1 MTKRIYILYTGGT
14 IGMQASENGYV
25 PSGGFDTLIAEKIP
39 LHMSS
44 ALPSYHLEELDD
56 LIDSSN
62 AKPKD
67 WRIVAEKITQNY
79 DQYDGFIILHG
90 TDTLGYTASALSF
103 MLRGLNKPVI
113 ITGSQIPLSELRN
126 DAQDNLVTAIHLAGT
141 LKITEVCVY
150 FNGLLLRGNR
160 TIKVKSTGFDAFD
173 SPNYPWLGKVGIN
186 VDIGQFG
193 EYTPDST
200 PAFELPTYGQ
210 YTVAPIRVFPGID
223 ADYLKYQL
231 NYPADAFILISY
243 GVGNAPDQDPDFLQQ
258 ITDKINEGKV
268 IINIS
273 QCSYG
278 GVAPGSYATGS
289 SLAKTGIINGR
300 DMTFEAC
307 FCKLH
312 HLLSLGLDS
321 QAITE
326 KMAIPLAGEFSHKL
340 M

>member
-25 PSGGFDTLIAEKIP
+25 PSGGFDALISEKIP

-44 ALPSYHLEELDD
+44 ALPAYNLEELDD

-62 AKPKD
+62 AKPED
-67 WRIVAEKITQNY
+67 WRVIADKITQNY
-79 DQYDGFIILHG
+79 EQYDGFIILHG

-113 ITGSQIPLSELRN
+113 VTGSQIPLSELRN
-126 DAQDNLVTAIHLAGT
+126 DAQDNLVTAIHLAGSMQ
-141 LKITEVCVY
+141 ITEVCVY
-150 FNGLLLRGNR
+150 FNGFLLRGNR
-160 TIKVKSTGFDAFD
+160 TTKVKSTGFDAFD

-193 EYTPDST
+193 QYTPDNT

-210 YTVAPIRVFPGID
+210 HTVAPIRIYPGIN
-223 ADYLKYQL
+223 AKHLKHL
-231 NYPADAFILISY
+231 LSYPADAFILISY
-243 GVGNAPDQDPDFLQQ
+243 GVGNAPDEEPEFLQL
-258 ITDKINEGKV
+258 IADKINEGTV
-268 IINIS
+268 IVNVS

-300 DMTFEAC
+300 DITFEAC

-312 HLLSLGLDS
+312 HLLSLGLGQ
-321 QAITE
+321 QAIT
-326 KMAIPLAGEFSHKL
+326 KMMGTPLAGEFSS
-340 M
+340 